1 MQRPPGAEPSTQGL
15 RRPTPVNPQ
24 LLLARDLVV
33 QTAQDIQTQLP
44 EARRR
49 GFATVSGNRLQRWQR
64 DLQIAVNQLERIPTI
79 QIFPPPPI
87 TRFIQGAIREINQ
100 AREILGR
107 IPVTPPRRFPPQP
120 GIARIPLRT
129 LQEVLGHLFRAIG
142 FINQALRL

>member
-1 MQRPPGAEPSTQGL
+1 MQRPPGAPTSTQ
-15 RRPTPVNPQ
+15 NPQ

-33 QTAQDIQTQLP
+33 QVTLDIQSQLP

-49 GFATVSGNRLQRWQR
+49 GFATVGANRLQRWQR

-100 AREILGR
+100 ALEILGS

-120 GIARIPLRT
+120 GVARIPLRT
-129 LQEVLGHLFRAIG
+129 LREILNHLFRAIG
-142 FINQALRL
+142 FLNQALRLG